1 MSEKLVNLEYYPIE
15 AAHQAVIEL
24 ARVGAFNGSSD
35 KGGSF
40 VVAFEKIKD
49 CFVEL
54 SKIEK
59 SKKE

>member
-24 ARVGAFNGSSD
+24 ARAGAFNGSSD

-54 SKIEK
+54 SKI
-59 SKKE
+59 